1 MESRLSRGG
10 IKGAVPMT
18 MFQTYSRVKPTRQF
32 GELVELYKQMHSE
45 GYVAQRG
52 EEQVPIAAEV
62 AFPGDAL
69 PMWSAFIRNEIIR
82 YGSRSLL
89 DYGAGKA
96 RYYRQ
101 PQRFFEAQGVVR
113 NTMLQPY
120 WNNIEINTYE
130 PALGD
135 VLPDR
140 KFDCVVNA
148 DVLEHIY
155 AGDIPWVVNEM
166 FSLANHFVFCNIAC
180 YPAQARLPTG
190 EDAHIMVRSPDYWRG
205 MFDSVAN
212 NYPGVDYVLI
222 CSMGWGLDKSLLF
235 RRMPY
240 EAMTEPKY
248 AVA

>member
-1 MESRLSRGG
+1 
-10 IKGAVPMT
+10 MT
-18 MFQTYSRVKPTRQF
+18 AFRRYSRDTPTRQF
-32 GELVELYKQMHSE
+32 HELVDLYKQMHAA

-52 EEQVPIAAEV
+52 EESVAIAAAS

-69 PMWSAFIRNEIIR
+69 PMWSAFIREEILR
-82 YGSRSLL
+82 YGSHSLL

-96 RYYRQ
+96 RYYKQ
-101 PQRFFEAQGVVR
+101 PQQFIQHGGTVH
-113 NTMLQPY
+113 TGMLRPY
-120 WNNIEINTYE
+120 WNNIEIHTYE

-148 DVLEHIY
+148 DVLEHVF

-166 FSLANHFVFCNIAC
+166 FSLASHFVFCNIAC

-190 EDAHIMVRSPDYWRG
+190 EDAHIMVRTPDYWHG
-205 MFDSVAN
+205 VFDIVAN
-212 NYPGVDYVLI
+212 NHPGVDYVLA
-222 CSMGWGLDKSLLF
+222 CSMGWGLDKSLIY
-235 RRMPY
+235 RRIPF
-240 EAMTEPKY
+240 ETLHQGNKY

>member
-1 MESRLSRGG
+1 
-10 IKGAVPMT
+10 MT
-18 MFQTYSRVKPTRQF
+18 AFQSYSRNTPTRQF
-32 GELVELYKQMHSE
+32 FELVELYKQMHSD

-52 EEQVPIAAEV
+52 DEQVAVAAEV

-69 PMWSAFIRNEIIR
+69 PMWAAFIREEIVR
-82 YGSRSLL
+82 YGSKSLL

-96 RYYRQ
+96 RYYKQ
-101 PQRFFEAQGVVR
+101 PQQFMQAGGKVHRG
-113 NTMLQPY
+113 MLKPY
-120 WNNIEINTYE
+120 WNDIEINTYE

-135 VLPDR
+135 TLPER

-166 FSLANHFVFCNIAC
+166 FSLAKHFVFCNIAC

-205 MFDSVAN
+205 VFDSVAN
-212 NYPGVDYVLI
+212 NYPGVDYVLV
-222 CSMGWGLDKSLLF
+222 CSEGWGLDKSLLY
-235 RRMPY
+235 RRVPY
-240 EAMTEPKY
+240 AVMKEPRY